1 MPPGAKT
8 KLEATEVQA
17 SYPDRLEEE
26 TGTQL
31 LSEPQGQDAR
41 EPTRARGS
49 HLRRGSRSAP
59 GGPVRARDLHSVL
72 LPPRGR
78 MWGSR
83 EHPELP

>member
-26 TGTQL
+26 IGTQL

-41 EPTRARGS
+41 EPTPEPGAATSGGDPAA
-49 HLRRGSRSAP
+49 LQEAP
-59 GGPVRARDLHSVL
+59 
-72 LPPRGR
+72 
-78 MWGSR
+78 
-83 EHPELP
+83 